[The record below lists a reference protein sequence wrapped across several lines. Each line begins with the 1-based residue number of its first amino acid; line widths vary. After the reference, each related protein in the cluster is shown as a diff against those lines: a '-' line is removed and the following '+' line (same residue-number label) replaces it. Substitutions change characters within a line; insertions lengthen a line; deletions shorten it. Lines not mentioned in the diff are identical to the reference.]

1 MWLVDII
8 ALIKL
13 TYHCGFLSSF
23 LMGDSKEGRSNHT
36 SNNIKVTS
44 RQFRRQL
51 ITRSRDLKSAK
62 MGNKYKEQTPINDN
76 KLVIGK
82 ECHKKTGVGSERV
95 KHYLLI
101 DIK

>member
-1 MWLVDII
+1 
-8 ALIKL
+8 
-13 TYHCGFLSSF
+13 
-23 LMGDSKEGRSNHT
+23 
-36 SNNIKVTS
+36 
-44 RQFRRQL
+44 
-51 ITRSRDLKSAK
+51 